1 MKNYIMY
8 SKPKYRFNRIIKDN
22 SNKIIVKHDEKIEI
36 NNIDLKSLF
45 KETTLKNEM
54 ISEISG
60 IFNGYCNEYLK
71 NKIKTIRAEY
81 IKDKKIPKFKI
92 YNDEIKNNINYYT
105 TIYTEDEL
113 VNIILKFGKALYT
126 ISKVDLNAI
135 YLENQDLEYIYKMSF
150 NSIIKSLKLNERKL
164 EKIINKTIYKIG
176 VPTNIDKDNTS
187 NWNYVI
193 YVSLLSYLYVESV
206 LGRIR
211 LNFNIIPLLRYILL
225 KFNKNVSEIEIII
238 KKIGKGSKE
247 VKKIKSIIPFIIY
260 YIENHYY
267 YINDYDNWYA
277 DHLIDE
283 LEDFRQSLLLN
294 TKSIQKKKKYNDYS
308 YKQLNELLHRKKF
321 KY

>member
-8 SKPKYRFNRIIKDN
+8 SKPKYRFNRIIKDDT
-22 SNKIIVKHDEKIEI
+22 NKIIVKHYEKIEI

-211 LNFNIIPLLRYILL
+211 LNFNIIPLLRYKLL

>member
-8 SKPKYRFNRIIKDN
+8 SKPKYRFNSIIKDD

-211 LNFNIIPLLRYILL
+211 LNFNILPLLRYILL

-238 KKIGKGSKE
+238 KKIGKDSKE
-247 VKKIKSIIPFIIY
+247 VKRIKSVIPFIIY